1 MFTNHDAFPQ
11 DHSGEYLLLTLKEL
25 KNMVENTA
33 GRCCPTPKYLREYET
48 LLVRKEMD
56 SCCLEVYMCGF
67 AIYQTAHHYAVLRI
81 EETGQPEYHSVTERD
96 GCGVNTE
103 NMDWS
108 IDVMLCGEDR
118 IEAEVM
124 DKASDRLISMT
135 QTGSY
140 ENDGNTERREME
152 FEASTDI
159 EGSYIQ
165 ADIMA
170 SLLANLSERQ
180 KRIFDMYY
188 FQGLTHQRIAD
199 VLGVKRPT
207 ISKCL
212 KSIICKAEKIFWEE
226 GTK

>member
-11 DHSGEYLLLTLKEL
+11 DHSGEYLLLTLKEV

-33 GRCCPTPKYLREYET
+33 GRCCPTPKYLRKCET

-56 SCCLEVYMCGF
+56 GCCMEVYMCGF
-67 AIYQTAHHYAVLRI
+67 AIYQTAYHYAVLRM

-108 IDVMLCGEDR
+108 IGVMICGEDR

-124 DKASDRLISMT
+124 DKASDRLVSMT
-135 QTGSY
+135 QANLCEGST
-140 ENDGNTERREME
+140 N
-152 FEASTDI
+152 I
-159 EGSYIQ
+159 EGDCIQ

-180 KRIFDMYY
+180 KQIFHMYY
-188 FQGLTHQRIAD
+188 FQGLTHQSIAD
-199 VLGVKRPT
+199 VLGVKRPI

-212 KSIICKAEKIFWEE
+212 KSITCKAEKIFWEE

>member
-1 MFTNHDAFPQ
+1 MFTKHNIFPQ
-11 DHSGEYLLLTLKEL
+11 DHSGGYLLLTLKEV

-33 GRCCPTPKYLREYET
+33 GRRRPTPKYLREYET

-56 SCCLEVYMCGF
+56 GCCLEVYMCGF
-67 AIYQTAHHYAVLRI
+67 AIYQTAYHYAVLRM

-108 IDVMLCGEDR
+108 IGVMICGEDR

-124 DKASDRLISMT
+124 DKASGRLVSMT
-135 QTGSY
+135 QANSF
-140 ENDGNTERREME
+140 EDNSRVKQREME

-165 ADIMA
+165 ANIMA
-170 SLLANLSERQ
+170 LLLASLSERQ
-180 KRIFDMYY
+180 RQVFHMYY
-188 FQGLTHQRIAD
+188 FQGMRQKEIANRLNID
-199 VLGVKRPT
+199 QSTV
-207 ISKCL
+207 S
-212 KSIICKAEKIFWEE
+212 KSIKAISNKAKNFF
-226 GTK
+226 